1 MSPKKPDADVPPS
14 LLLVDKPGGM
24 TSHDVVARARR
35 VLSVRKVG
43 HAGTLDPM
51 ATGLL
56 VLGVGAATRLLG
68 YLSGSDKT
76 YDATIRLGQ
85 TTVTDDREG
94 EVTATTSAAD
104 VPDDVVRT
112 ALAAQVGALQQVPSS
127 VSAVKVD
134 GKRSYDRVRAGE
146 EFELAARSVTVHRI
160 DVHRID
166 RPTPDLV
173 DVDVTVSCST
183 GTYVRAIARDVGA
196 ALGVGGHLTALRRT
210 SSGPFDTGSARP
222 VEDAAGALATAGSGD
237 GVLSLADAARAVFPA
252 RELTDTE
259 AVAVGHGQRVPA
271 TGTPGLHAAIAPDG
285 RLVALVED
293 AGEVARVTVG
303 FPPR

>member
-1 MSPKKPDADVPPS
+1 VSPKKPDADVPPS

-94 EVTATTSAAD
+94 EVTATTSAAAVAD
-104 VPDDVVRT
+104 DDVRA
-112 ALAAQVGALQQVPSS
+112 ALAAQVGTLQQVPSS
-127 VSAVKVD
+127 VSAVKVG

-160 DVHRID
+160 DVHRIS

-173 DVDVTVSCST
+173 DVEVTVSCST

-210 SSGPFDTGSARP
+210 SSGPFDTGRARP
-222 VEDAAGALATAGSGD
+222 VEEAGAALAEAGSGP
-237 GVLSLADAARAVFPA
+237 GVVGLTDAARAVFPA
-252 RELTDTE
+252 RELTAEE

-271 TGTPGLHAAIAPDG
+271 TGAPGLHAAVAPDG
-285 RLVALVED
+285 RLVALIED
-293 AGEVARVTVG
+293 AGQVARVAVG

>member
-1 MSPKKPDADVPPS
+1 VKKPDADVPPS

-56 VLGVGAATRLLG
+56 VLGVGPATRLLG

-94 EVTATTSAAD
+94 EVTGTTSAAGLA
-104 VPDDVVRT
+104 DDAVRS

-160 DVHRID
+160 DVHRIE

-196 ALGVGGHLTALRRT
+196 ALGVGGHLTVLRRT
-210 SSGPFDTGSARP
+210 SSGPFGAADARP
-222 VEDAAGALATAGSGD
+222 VEDAAAALAGPGTGP
-237 GVLSLADAARAVFPA
+237 GVVSLAGAARRVFPV
-252 RELTDTE
+252 RELTAEE

-271 TGTPGLHAAIAPDG
+271 TGAAGLHAAIGPGD

-293 AGEVARVTVG
+293 SGQVARVAVG
-303 FPPR
+303 FPAR

>member
-56 VLGVGAATRLLG
+56 VLGVGSATRLLG

-85 TTVTDDREG
+85 ATVTDDREG
-94 EVTATTSAAD
+94 EVTATTSAAALTEEG
-104 VPDDVVRT
+104 VRA
-112 ALAAQVGALQQVPSS
+112 ALAGQVGALQQVPSS

-160 DVHRID
+160 DVHRVD

-173 DVDVTVSCST
+173 DVEVTVACST

-196 ALGVGGHLTALRRT
+196 ALGVGGHLTVLRRT
-210 SSGPFDTGSARP
+210 SSGPFDTAQARP
-222 VEDAAGALATAGSGD
+222 VEDAAGALATDGAGA
-237 GVLSLADAARAVFPA
+237 GVIGLTDAARAVFPA
-252 RELTDTE
+252 RELTAEE

-271 TGTPGLHAAIAPDG
+271 TGTPGLHAAVAPDG

-293 AGEVARVTVG
+293 AGSVAKVAVG

>member
-1 MSPKKPDADVPPS
+1 MSADVAAVPAAGRQAGRDD
-14 LLLVDKPGGM
+14 L
-24 TSHDVVARARR
+24 ARRRGAVARR

-85 TTVTDDREG
+85 STVTDDAEG
-94 EVTATTSAAD
+94 EVTATTSAAA
-104 VPDDVVRT
+104 VAEDDVRA
-112 ALAAQVGALQQVPSS
+112 ALAAQVGDAAAGARRR
-127 VSAVKVD
+127 SA
-134 GKRSYDRVRAGE
+134 RSRSAAGAPTTGSAPGE

-160 DVHRID
+160 DVHRIA

-210 SSGPFDTGSARP
+210 SSGPVRHRPGPPGRGGRRGARRGRLRDRASWGSPTPPAR
-222 VEDAAGALATAGSGD
+222 S
-237 GVLSLADAARAVFPA
+237 SPA
-252 RELTDTE
+252 RELTAEE

-271 TGTPGLHAAIAPDG
+271 TGAPGLHAAVAPDG

-293 AGEVARVTVG
+293 AGQVARVAVG